1 MIDAARRV
9 LRRWRRKVD
18 TSYRTVQGYA
28 QGEPATIAGEQLGLL
43 RHQVID
49 DPCVPYRAGI
59 CNSGLLRTSIGYL
72 AVAKNNTYCFCAEH
86 GLEAALGPRHWPPRS
101 SLLEIELDDGFHVTR
116 VSRLRVVRDGTALDR
131 ETDLCEDVRLTE
143 VGGETWCSVNVIC
156 NGRLSQAR
164 PGIGRLAAS
173 SAELRIRSIPIPR
186 LRTPQKN
193 WIPFACG
200 DELFIQYSVNPHVV
214 LRLDGQTSTVT
225 ERYSSW
231 FASAYWGLRG
241 PFYRGGS
248 SLAPFDGSYLGAAHS
263 AVLVNGRRDYRTHF
277 YLTDPR
283 PPFKIRWFGRPVK
296 LLRAERIQ
304 YISAL
309 LVGSDGRLVVS
320 YGVNDCDNVFASLR
334 ADDVKATLARV

>member
-1 MIDAARRV
+1 MGSKPRSDPDTGRRV
-9 LRRWRRKVD
+9 
-18 TSYRTVQGYA
+18 
-28 QGEPATIAGEQLGLL
+28 
-43 RHQVID
+43 
-49 DPCVPYRAGI
+49 RAY
-59 CNSGLLRTSIGYL
+59 S
-72 AVAKNNTYCFCAEH
+72 
-86 GLEAALGPRHWPPRS
+86 RS
-101 SLLEIELDDGFHVTR
+101 SSTTAFT
-116 VSRLRVVRDGTALDR
+116 SRACHDSRVVRDGTALDR

-225 ERYSSW
+225 EQVLVLVRERVLGPTGTVLSRGLVARYHI
-231 FASAYWGLRG
+231 
-241 PFYRGGS
+241 
-248 SLAPFDGSYLGAAHS
+248 DGSYLGAAHS

-309 LVGSDGRLVVS
+309 LVGSDGRFVVS

-334 ADDVKATLARV
+334 AADVKATLARA

>member
-1 MIDAARRV
+1 M
-9 LRRWRRKVD
+9 
-18 TSYRTVQGYA
+18 QGYA
-28 QGEPATIAGEQLGLL
+28 QGEPATIAGDQLGLL
-43 RHQVID
+43 RHQIID

-59 CNSGLLRTSIGYL
+59 CNSGLVRTPTGYL

-86 GLEAALGPRHWPPRS
+86 GLDAALGHKDWWPPRS
-101 SLLEIELDDGFHVTR
+101 NLLEIELDDGFRARR
-116 VSRLRVVRDGTALDR
+116 VSRLDVVRDGVALDR
-131 ETDLCEDVRLTE
+131 ATDLHEDARLTE
-143 VGGETWCSVNVIC
+143 VGGEVWCSVNLVAE
-156 NGRLSQAR
+156 GGPPQAM

-173 SAELRIRSIPIPR
+173 SAELRLRSIPLPR

-193 WIPFACG
+193 WIPFACE
-200 DELFIQYSVNPHVV
+200 DELFIQYSINPHVV
-214 LRLDGQTSTVT
+214 LRVDPQTAAVT

-231 FASAYWGLRG
+231 FVSAYWGLRG

-248 SLAPFDGSYLGAAHS
+248 PLVPYDGSYLGAAHS
-263 AVLVNGRRDYRTHF
+263 AVRMNGRRDYRTHF

-309 LVGSDGRLVVS
+309 LVGSDERFIVS

-334 ADDVKATLARV
+334 AADVKATLARA